1 MPSNKATR
9 DPIDLAG
16 IEAEE
21 QREALTEAEKAK
33 QDDDDFRWLVG
44 TSRGRRIVWRLLG
57 DAGVFRS
64 SFNTNA
70 LQMAANEGNR
80 VYGLRVLNRVMAL
93 APEQFEHMLKENK

>member
-1 MPSNKATR
+1 M
-9 DPIDLAG
+9 
-16 IEAEE
+16 E
-21 QREALTEAEKAK
+21 QP
-33 QDDDDFRWLVG
+33 LVG
-44 TSRGRRIVWRLLG
+44 GSAERLLG

-93 APEQFEHMLKENK
+93 APEKFEHMLKENK